1 MHTNITDKTINLRS
15 VMKLDI
21 YSFFGMNKKNLA
33 VFALILSSVVIL
45 GISPLPGRSQS
56 VPSSS
61 NEPTIVDPNSNLKIE
76 KYVGGLEFPSGM
88 AFLGPDDILVLEKN
102 SGQVRRVVNS
112 TVLEEPVLDV
122 SVATKDERGL
132 LGIAVSKD
140 SQNNA
145 TFVFLYYTESSRDG
159 DDGTDGIN
167 PLGNRLYRY
176 EFVGGKLVNGKLLLD
191 LPAKEASHHNGGR
204 LAIGPDGNVYLAVGD
219 LQDPGQTVLNHI
231 TTAQNIANSLY
242 PDGTSGILRVTQDGE
257 PVNNIVGGKYPM
269 DLYYAYGIRN
279 SFGIDF
285 DPVTNNLWDAE
296 NGPEF
301 GDEVNLVEPGFNSGW
316 RHIQGMEEDPAR
328 LSQLVQFPG
337 LSANDESLVGRLQKF
352 WFDITGT
359 GGGKYS
365 NPEFVWTIPIA
376 PTAIRFLN
384 SDALG
389 ERYLNDAFV
398 ASYGTGNIFHFEL
411 NHDRTGFIL
420 DAPLADGVADDFNEA
435 DQLVFA
441 KNFGRI
447 TDMAVGPD
455 GYLYILT
462 IRGVE
467 GIIYRIVP
475 QLSIAD

>member
-1 MHTNITDKTINLRS
+1 
-15 VMKLDI
+15 
-21 YSFFGMNKKNLA
+21 MNGKNLA
-33 VFALILSSVVIL
+33 ALVLILSSVVIL
-45 GISPLPGRSQS
+45 GVSPLPGTSQS
-56 VPSSS
+56 VPSLS
-61 NEPTIVDPNSNLKIE
+61 NEPTIVDPNSNLAIE

-145 TFVFLYYTESSRDG
+145 TFVFLYYTESSRDS
-159 DDGTDGIN
+159 DDDLEGTN

-176 EFVGGKLVNGKLLLD
+176 EFVNGKLVNGKLLLD

-219 LQDPGQTVLNHI
+219 LQDPGQTTLNHL
-231 TTAQNIANSLY
+231 TTTQNIANSLY

-257 PVNNIVGGKYPM
+257 PVNNIFGGRYPM
-269 DLYYAYGIRN
+269 QLYYAYGIRN

-285 DPVTNNLWDAE
+285 DPVTNNLWDTE
-296 NGPEF
+296 NGPDF

-316 RHIQGMEEDPAR
+316 RRIQGMEEDPNS
-328 LSQLVQFPG
+328 LSLLVQFPG
-337 LSANDESLVGRLQKF
+337 LLGNDQSLVGRLQRF
-352 WFDITGT
+352 WFDLTGS
-359 GGGKYS
+359 GGKYS
-365 NPEFVWTIPIA
+365 NPEFVWSTTIA
-376 PTAIRFLN
+376 PTAIKFLN

-389 ERYLNDAFV
+389 ERYVNDAFV
-398 ASYGTGNIFHFEL
+398 ASYNTGYIFHFDL
-411 NHDRTGFIL
+411 NDDRTGFIL
-420 DAPLADGVADDFNEA
+420 DAALADGVANDFNEA
-435 DQLVFA
+435 DQLIFA
-441 KNFGRI
+441 RNFGRI
-447 TDMAVGPD
+447 TDMAIGPD

-475 QLSIAD
+475 AVNS